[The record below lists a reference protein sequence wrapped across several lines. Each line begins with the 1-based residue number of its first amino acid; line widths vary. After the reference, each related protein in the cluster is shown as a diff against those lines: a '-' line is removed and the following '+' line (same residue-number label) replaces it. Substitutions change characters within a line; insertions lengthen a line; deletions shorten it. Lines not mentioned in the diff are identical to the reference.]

1 MGIQDNFWTIGE
13 EAVAWG
19 TKAATLTRGIENQ
32 TDDATP
38 NIEHMQSR
46 GMRPATVATPTGRSV
61 AVPRGGQHVVTL
73 DLMNKSLGL
82 IFAGVAST
90 VATTTPGGATNARLH
105 TFTPTTSG
113 PIKSFT
119 LHAGRVSVDG
129 TTNHHNYLGCMVES
143 LNLALSP
150 KGLPVIKTTYQYK
163 ELDTAGASVTPS
175 YPTTPTMYTDT
186 DCVVTIGGSSECLRS
201 ADFTLPTGLDMER
214 WRICAGG
221 REKPILNTRVEPTGT
236 LSIDYDADTYLDA
249 WVAGTELEDLVIT
262 FTGGEV
268 ETGQD
273 YFFRATFPL
282 IQLTGSSPKVGL
294 DMTPEQPLP
303 FRVLD
308 NGTDPAWTLEYQNGD
323 AAY

>member
-113 PIKSFT
+113 PVKSFT

-163 ELDTAGASVTPS
+163 ELDTAAASVTPS

-236 LSIDYDADTYLDA
+236 LSLDFDGDT
-249 WVAGTELEDLVIT
+249 WQNSWIAGTELEDLVIT
-262 FTGGEV
+262 FTGGEI
-268 ETGQD
+268 EAGFD
-273 YFFRATFPL
+273 FFFRATFPL

-308 NGTDPAWTLEYQNGD
+308 NLTDPAWTLEYQTSD